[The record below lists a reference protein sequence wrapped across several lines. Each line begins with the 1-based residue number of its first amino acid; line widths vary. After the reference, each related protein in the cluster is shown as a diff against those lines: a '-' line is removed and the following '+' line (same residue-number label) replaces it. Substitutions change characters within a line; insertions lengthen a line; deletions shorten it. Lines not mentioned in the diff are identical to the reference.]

1 MFEIIRKHEFI
12 IHKCSCKKV
21 LDLGCIDHDLYDEKI
36 ITNNWLHKKIQG
48 VASSVI
54 GVDLLEE
61 MVVRLNKKGFNIVKG
76 DVEELSSVNELKNK
90 KFDIIVAGDLIEHLF
105 NPGRFLEGMK
115 PFFHENTE
123 LILTTP
129 NCFSTSYMLPYIFSG
144 FEIVRE
150 DHTCWYSEKTL
161 KQLILMSGY
170 AVKEFHYRSE
180 KIINGIRPFFRVS
193 LRKLFPRFCEGLIL
207 VGKLRQND
215 KS

>member
-1 MFEIIRKHEFI
+1 MDI
-12 IHKCSCKKV
+12 V
-21 LDLGCIDHDLYDEKI
+21 LSGLAMLVLSPLLIPVCIGLLLTGEHYVFYFQER
-36 ITNNWLHKKIQG
+36 
-48 VASSVI
+48 I
-54 GVDLLEE
+54 G
-61 MVVRLNKKGFNIVKG
+61 F
-76 DVEELSSVNELKNK
+76 KNK

-193 LRKLFPRFCEGLIL
+193 LRKLFPRFCEGLIF
-207 VGKLRQND
+207 VVKLR
-215 KS
+215 K